1 MLTVVTQGSHYY
13 AGARFPA
20 TGMAIGFGYP
30 HRSVPDARF
39 QVMPRSL
46 MYNIIRVGDSLLLRV
61 LVAFVSRT
69 NKSKTEIA
77 APSVPG
83 RAQRLALFGPPPFI
97 EGEDAAA
104 YDQIVARTFAALKPV
119 DVIDE
124 MFIADVVFL
133 EWEVLRLR
141 RLKWS
146 LIRARGL
153 KALEDFL
160 GENFDYDLYSE
171 DFADDLAEILQEN
184 LPEDQ
189 AEDAQTLARECAQ
202 SEADSVDKVKK
213 LLAGIKLNMDQV
225 QNYAKRRKAKELVQE
240 YMRREPDAVNL
251 VDELL
256 TEAGKS
262 MEAFMADALA
272 NRLDSTER
280 IDRLISIA
288 ENRRNASLH
297 EIERR
302 HAVLGETLRRSV
314 QEIED
319 GEFEVIETTPAQ
331 GKNVA

>member
-1 MLTVVTQGSHYY
+1 
-13 AGARFPA
+13 
-20 TGMAIGFGYP
+20 
-30 HRSVPDARF
+30 
-39 QVMPRSL
+39 MPRPL
-46 MYNIIRVGDSLLLRV
+46 MYNIVRVGDLLLSSV

-77 APSVPG
+77 APSVPE
-83 RAQRLALFGPPPFI
+83 RVQRLALFGPPPLI

-104 YDQIVARTFAALKPV
+104 YDQLLARIFAAVKPV

-124 MFIADVVFL
+124 MFTADVVSL

-160 GENFDYDLYSE
+160 GENLDYDLYSE
-171 DFADDLAEILQEN
+171 NFADDLAEILQEN

-189 AEDAQTLARECAQ
+189 AKDAHTLARECAQ
-202 SEADSVDKVKK
+202 NEADAIDKVTKI
-213 LLAGIKLNMDQV
+213 LAGIGLDMDEVLND
-225 QNYAKRRKAKELVQE
+225 AKGRKAKELVQE
-240 YMRREPDAVNL
+240 YVRREPDAVKL

-256 TEAGKS
+256 TDAGVS
-262 MEAFMADALA
+262 MDALMADALA
-272 NRLDSTER
+272 KKLDDIER
-280 IDRLISIA
+280 IDRLTTIA
-288 ENRRNASLH
+288 ESRRNASLH

-302 HAVLGETLRRSV
+302 RAVLGETLRRSV

-319 GEFEVIETTPAQ
+319 GEFEEIETTPAQ